1 MVRDMSGLHIVKT
14 STLSLNQI
22 KQSINETSPGKTYQ
36 VHSFQHIKVKLQHLI
51 YTDLNQTIYP
61 IKEQQQNLTLFKL

>member
-1 MVRDMSGLHIVKT
+1 MVRYMSGLRTVKT
-14 STLSLNQI
+14 ATLSLNQI

-51 YTDLNQTIYP
+51 YTDLNQTISY
-61 IKEQQQNLTLFKL
+61 KRTATKFNLV